1 MPVRSIVVM
10 VDGDVGEGGEEE
22 EKEDGEEEEEAICVI
37 LPEEMVTLRL
47 GRTVPV
53 AGSTMLAL
61 ERR

>member
-1 MPVRSIVVM
+1 M